1 MRFPIKGT
9 VFTVFFL
16 LTINFFMYLQPARAE
31 NTVTFKMVILPA
43 EENVVKDIAVD
54 PFRKFLFKNDTKF
67 QLSQFKIS
75 QFYKIM

>member
-1 MRFPIKGT
+1 
-9 VFTVFFL
+9 
-16 LTINFFMYLQPARAE
+16 MYLQPARAE